1 MTPADSPLTPERWE
15 WVLRENGCAV
25 KTTTSWTPLVRDL
38 TKEQAVAVVRALNN
52 ADADENAIRTRL
64 AEVTKERDEARRL
77 LEDYRVDDDMA
88 LTALRADHAA
98 VVRALR
104 TVEWIGPDWR
114 KGMVTQNIVN
124 SCPYCHALTMPG
136 LHDER
141 CVIHAALSS
150 PLAAAVSDQ
159 EPTT

>member
-1 MTPADSPLTPERWE
+1 MF
-15 WVLRENGCAV
+15 
-25 KTTTSWTPLVRDL
+25 PLVRAPMAASTWL
-38 TKEQAVAVVRALNN
+38 GLPTASPAPPVALPLSDRDHRAM
-52 ADADENAIRTRL
+52 L
-64 AEVTKERDEARRL
+64 AE
-77 LEDYRVDDDMA
+77 
-88 LTALRADHAA
+88 LTSATDLAALRADHAA